1 MLAEE
6 SAGDV
11 GGGDEPSVSLD
22 LDLGDLD
29 ITNDEIDFALLKE
42 QLERVENHKA
52 IQDALAQVSS
62 SGGHKNA
69 KELAK
74 DVDVTLREVEVT
86 TRTNECLVF
95 ISHVPSRLE
104 RAPPVSLCFLLFSNP
119 FDSRESERS
128 WLPLQLE
135 REKTKKT
142 GKKAGTCHFP
152 SHFFPLQLFNF
163 IDFFFGII
171 FFGISTFILL
181 PSSSSRVR
189 SG

>member
-1 MLAEE
+1 MLSEG

-86 TRTNECLVF
+86 TRTNECLPRVYITRPF
-95 ISHVPSRLE
+95 PSRKSSSCLS
-104 RAPPVSLCFLLFSNP
+104 VLFSAFFKP
-119 FDSRESERS
+119 FRQQR
-128 WLPLQLE
+128 
-135 REKTKKT
+135 K
-142 GKKAGTCHFP
+142 
-152 SHFFPLQLFNF
+152 
-163 IDFFFGII
+163 
-171 FFGISTFILL
+171 
-181 PSSSSRVR
+181 
-189 SG
+189 